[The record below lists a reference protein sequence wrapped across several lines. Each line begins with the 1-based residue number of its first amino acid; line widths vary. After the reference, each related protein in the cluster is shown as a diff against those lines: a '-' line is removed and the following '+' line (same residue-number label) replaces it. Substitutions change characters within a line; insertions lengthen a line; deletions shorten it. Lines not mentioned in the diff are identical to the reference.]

1 MDEIKER
8 VILHSDLNCFYAS
21 VECRDNPSI
30 ADKPVAVCGDQKER
44 HGIVLA
50 KNQIAK
56 GYGINTGDTVFEAK
70 RKCPSLVVVGVNFEK
85 YIEASERVRKI
96 YYCYTDM
103 IEPFGLDE
111 CWLDVT
117 HSLQLF
123 GSGEQIAYQIKER
136 IKREV
141 GLTVSIGVSFNKVFA
156 KLGSDMKKPDAV
168 TVITRENF
176 KQKVWGLPASDL
188 LYVGRATKRKLDKIN
203 VKTIGMLASL
213 PDKFLYE
220 SFGKHGLV
228 IGKFARGQDDS
239 PVMKYGET
247 TEIKSIGNGNTAARD
262 LTTVTEVKSLIYCM
276 AESVATR
283 LRKHKLNANGVALSI
298 KTHDL
303 ETFSLQ
309 RKFLSPTACAATLGK
324 YATELFQESFDW
336 SKSVRAITVCACYLS
351 NENAVQLSFMGDFD
365 RERKLCTL
373 EQTVDR
379 LRKKYSHPAILRGI
393 VFCDA
398 QTKQMNPE
406 KDNTVHPVSYFK
418 GGKII

>member
-1 MDEIKER
+1 MAER
-8 VILHSDLNCFYAS
+8 IVLHSDLNNCYAS
-21 VECRDNPSI
+21 IECILHPEL
-30 ADKPVAVCGDQKER
+30 KGKYLAVCGSTAER

-50 KNQIAK
+50 KNQLAK
-56 GYGINTGDTVFEAK
+56 QCGIKTGEVIWQAK
-70 RKCPSLVVVGVNFEK
+70 QKCPQLVIVPPHMDQYLKFSK
-85 YIEASERVRKI
+85 LTQAI
-96 YYCYTDM
+96 YNRYTDL
-103 IEPFGLDE
+103 IEPFGMDE

-203 VKTIGMLASL
+203 VKTIGKLASL

-365 RERKLCTL
+365 KERKLCTL

-406 KDNTVHPVSYFK
+406 KDNTVHPVSFFK